1 LKVPPVT
8 GESWEWQDILDF
20 SGNLLDES
28 NLHDQIQLIKR
39 YLSTRLQVKV
49 FIWLDKSLLPLPD
62 EIGSTIFKT
71 DACSPLME
79 RALAKHTIVTK
90 QDGGNLSM
98 AFPLI
103 FHERTI
109 GAMQIDD
116 LPPSKTT
123 DLELK
128 LSVFAKQISTG
139 LFFTHQAR
147 IKEWRNKQLDLV
159 RSVSA
164 KIIQQHDIRKIFRYV
179 TDLVTGTFHYYF
191 VAIYMLDEKKEKLLF
206 QASSGKDISR
216 DRDFKDIFAN
226 GIPLG
231 KGLIGTCALKKKEVL
246 CSDVKNDKTF
256 HSVTGLP
263 DTKAEVCFPLIIE
276 NKVIGVLDVQSN
288 FLNGF
293 HQNDLLV
300 LQILV
305 DAIANAI
312 NNAGLLQNIQTQ
324 SERIQVVSEIT
335 RALSSILDLDK
346 LLDEIVNII
355 SQKFGFPYVHIF
367 TIDRVMNRVVFR
379 TGTGKN
385 TEVLKA
391 NGLWFDLESEKGI
404 VAFVAR
410 KKKPYLSVDVL
421 DDDLYLP
428 TDLPPHDP
436 RSELAIPIV
445 FSGEVLGVLDIQSPH
460 SDAFSDKDVEL
471 FRMLSDGIAIALQN
485 AQIYRSER
493 WRRKVAESFHEIA
506 NIFSRDYSLEEIY
519 KSVLKIASQNLP
531 CTAGVIWHLSN
542 TTKLSVADS
551 IGVEKDDLN
560 ASILEEDLEFVK
572 YAIEQGEPIIRY
584 GYDESE
590 PLGRFLKLKRNYSAI
605 VAPIINANQKLG
617 AIEIVYENPNRYG
630 EEARAVLKAFAGYT
644 SVAIQNLGLF
654 SASQEQALMATTLLL
669 VSEATEHVETSEELF
684 ATVARLIQFVVG
696 VKKTLIYQRERNGQ
710 FTLAASVG
718 AGDEDEGQYRAYPDT
733 FEGILTF
740 SRMLG
745 EQPAEYQSVSFPE
758 SGARDQNMDWLAI
771 PIKTQDKVL
780 GALFVQLDE
789 EMSEHDF
796 LGGSGAKQREVLS
809 AVARQSAIALE
820 NLIFK
825 RSQQTEAYV
834 TAVLLQVAE
843 AVVSSADIN
852 ETLENIVN
860 ILPFLVG
867 VDCVMFLIWDKN
879 RNIFRIANSF
889 FGKWKQELEEYGEYV
904 QPQDYEPLKRL
915 LDEKV
920 PIYLAIDNLN
930 PESWFKQ
937 NEYKILTD
945 RDAVLE
951 IEQDVQLLYPLQ
963 DREEFYGVMLV
974 TDSRDQF
981 EYREKRVDI
990 LNGVAQQLTLA
1001 FQNEHLKDEMV
1012 GRERLQKEFQLARDI
1027 QKAFLP
1033 EVIPQINGWEI
1044 SVRWRPARQ
1053 VGGDFYDFIKLPDG
1067 RLGFVIADV
1076 SDKGIP
1082 AALYM
1087 TVTRTLIHATAKEK
1101 LSPAQALL
1109 KVNRLLLESSPQGL
1123 FITTFYGILGE
1134 ETGIFEYTNAGHNQ
1148 PILIK
1153 KGRDQVVLLEKG
1165 GMPLGVS
1172 PDLKI
1177 ENRLLAIGKGET
1189 LILYTDGVTEA
1200 QSPDGKLYGMN
1211 RFENFLL
1218 NSTITNMDHLLDAL
1232 DKNILIFQKGFPPT
1246 DDLTIIALHRKG

>member
-1 LKVPPVT
+1 MKPSPVSE
-8 GESWEWQDILDF
+8 ESWEWQDILNF
-20 SGNLLDES
+20 SGKLLDES
-28 NLHDQIQLIKR
+28 NLQDQVQLIKR
-39 YLSTRLQVKV
+39 YLSTRLQAKII
-49 FIWLDKSLLPLPD
+49 IWLDNSFLPLPD
-62 EIGSTIFKT
+62 ETGSTIFKT
-71 DACSPLME
+71 DSCSLLMKK
-79 RALAKHTIVTK
+79 ALASHEIVKKQNGETFSIALPLSFHEHTIGVIEV
-90 QDGGNLSM
+90 DSLSASKITGQKSKLT
-98 AFPLI
+98 AFAQQVSI
-103 FHERTI
+103 
-109 GAMQIDD
+109 
-116 LPPSKTT
+116 
-123 DLELK
+123 
-128 LSVFAKQISTG
+128 G
-139 LFFTHQAR
+139 LFHAHQMR

-159 RSVSA
+159 RSVST
-164 KIIQQHDIRKIFRYV
+164 KIIQQHDILKIFRYV
-179 TDLVTGTFHYYF
+179 SDLVADTFHYYF
-191 VAIYMLDEKKEKLLF
+191 VAIYMLDEKKEKLVY
-206 QASSGKDISR
+206 QASSGKDISH
-216 DRDFKDIFAN
+216 DRDFEDIFAN

-231 KGLIGTCALKKKEVL
+231 KGLIGRCALKKEEVL
-246 CSDVKNDKTF
+246 SSNVQTDKSF
-256 HSVTGLP
+256 HAVSGLP
-263 DTKAEVCFPLIIE
+263 DTKAEACFPLLAE
-276 NKVIGVLDVQSN
+276 KKVIGVLDIQSN

-300 LQILV
+300 LRVLT
-305 DAIANAI
+305 DAIAGAVQNAR
-312 NNAGLLQNIQTQ
+312 LLQNIQTQ
-324 SERIQVVSEIT
+324 GERVQIVSEIT

-346 LLDEIVNII
+346 LLDEIVSII
-355 SQKFGFPYVHIF
+355 SQKFDFPYVHIF

-385 TEVLKA
+385 IEALKA
-391 NGLWFDLESEKGI
+391 SGLWFDLESEKGI
-404 VAFVAR
+404 VAYVAR
-410 KKKPYLSVDVL
+410 KKKPYLSIDVL

-436 RSELAIPIV
+436 RSELAIPIIY
-445 FSGEVLGVLDIQSPH
+445 SGDVLGVLDIQNPH
-460 SDAFSDKDVEL
+460 RDAFSEKDMDL
-471 FRMLSDGIAIALQN
+471 FRTLSDGIAIALQN
-485 AQIYRSER
+485 ALIYRSER

-542 TTKLSVADS
+542 TIELSVVDS
-551 IGVEKDDLN
+551 IGVDKDELS

-584 GYDESE
+584 GYTETE
-590 PLGRFLKLKRNYSAI
+590 PLGKFLRLKRNYSAI

-684 ATVARLIQFVVG
+684 STVAKLIQFVVG
-696 VKKTLIYQRERNGQ
+696 VKKTLMYQRDHGGQ
-710 FTLAASVG
+710 FVLAASIG
-718 AGDEDEGQYRAYPDT
+718 INDKEEKTYRAYPDT
-733 FEGILTF
+733 FDGILTF

-745 EQPAEYQSVSFPE
+745 EQPAEYQSVPIAGE
-758 SGARDQNMDWLAI
+758 EDGEWLAI
-771 PIKTQDKVL
+771 PIKTVDKVL
-780 GALFVQLDE
+780 GAIFVEME
-789 EMSEHDF
+789 EGASDYDF

-809 AVARQSAIALE
+809 AVARQSAVALE
-820 NLIFK
+820 NLNLK
-825 RSQQTEAYV
+825 RAEQTEAYV

-843 AVVSSADIN
+843 AVVSSAGIN

-860 ILPFLVG
+860 ILPLLVG

-879 RNIFRIANSF
+879 RNIFRISNSF
-889 FGKWKQELEEYGEYV
+889 YGKWQQELENYGEYIA
-904 QPQDYEPLKRL
+904 PQDYEPLKKL
-915 LDEKV
+915 LDEKIPV
-920 PIYLAIDNLN
+920 YLAVENLN
-930 PESWFKQ
+930 PDFWFKQ
-937 NEYKILTD
+937 KEFKILD
-945 RDAVLE
+945 GREAVLE
-951 IEQDVQLLYPLQ
+951 TEQDVQFLFPLQ
-963 DREEFYGVMLV
+963 DREEFYGVMLI

-1001 FQNEHLKDEMV
+1001 FQNEHLKEEMV
-1012 GRERLQKEFQLARDI
+1012 GRERLQKEFQLAHDI

-1033 EVIPQINGWEI
+1033 EVIPQPSGWEI
-1044 SVRWRPARQ
+1044 GVRWRPARQ

-1087 TVTRTLIHATAKEK
+1087 TVTRTLIHATAKEE

-1109 KVNRLLLESSPQGL
+1109 KVNRLLVESSPQGL
-1123 FITTFYGILGE
+1123 FITTFYGILDQK
-1134 ETGIFEYTNAGHNQ
+1134 TGVFEYTNAGHNQ
-1148 PILIK
+1148 PILINK
-1153 KGRDQVVLLEKG
+1153 ALDQIVLLEKG

-1172 PDLKI
+1172 ADLQIEDRSLKI
-1177 ENRLLAIGKGET
+1177 AKKEILV
-1189 LILYTDGVTEA
+1189 LYTDGVTEA

-1211 RFENFLL
+1211 RFEKFLL
-1218 NSTITNMDHLLDAL
+1218 ESSITNMNDLLDAL

-1246 DDLTIIALHRKG
+1246 DDLTIIALHRAG